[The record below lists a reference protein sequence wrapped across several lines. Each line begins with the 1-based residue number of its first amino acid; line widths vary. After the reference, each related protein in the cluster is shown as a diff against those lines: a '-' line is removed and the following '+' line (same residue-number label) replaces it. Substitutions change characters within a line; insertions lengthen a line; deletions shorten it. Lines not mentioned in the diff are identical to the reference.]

1 MQMENENKSDSFVIH
16 DPEAVYEAAFQSSWD
31 SLADGTVL
39 TETGGSRVQILSRG
53 EWNHEAGP
61 DFRNAKILYHG
72 RILRGDIELHRKSSD
87 YIRHGHLADA
97 AYGNVILHVVEDDDL
112 AGREEGYA
120 LAHIPVCRLSP
131 DMLERRSGTI
141 CRCRI
146 FPYMC
151 REQLRQFFTDAGMER
166 IQSKSSAVLETLIRS
181 GSGPAFRQVLFRAA
195 GYKRNQDEFREL
207 LQRLEQYPH
216 DIFQAHFEAL
226 LWGESTLLPDPAEPD
241 LPEAVRT
248 RIRLLWDEFWSLRL
262 TAAEPIPWKRDSVR
276 PLNSPERRIA
286 MLAEFLRRFSADPL
300 PALAERLRKQTPD
313 QLVGMLRKELNFS
326 DPFWDEHCSFRSAAL
341 KRKAAVLGAERAE
354 TLLID
359 VVTPALLAY
368 AKLNGETE
376 LEKKALALP
385 MQIKAQKDNRV
396 FKNAVR
402 RWFPENDSRL
412 DIFDN
417 AATVQGCLHIHKS
430 YCADTAGDCVSCLL
444 VNSAL

>member
-1 MQMENENKSDSFVIH
+1 MENENKSDSFVLH
-16 DPEAVYEAAFQSSWD
+16 DPEALYEAAFQSCWD
-31 SLADGTVL
+31 QLADGAVL
-39 TETGGSRVQILSRG
+39 TESGGARVEILSRG

-61 DFRNAKILYHG
+61 DFKNAKIRYQG

-97 AYGNVILHVVEDDDL
+97 AYGNVILHVVEEDDL
-112 AGREEGYA
+112 AGREEANA

-131 DMLERRSGTI
+131 GMLERRAGPI

-151 REQLRQFFTDAGMER
+151 REQLRMFFTDAGMER
-166 IQSKSSAVLETLIRS
+166 IQAKSTAVLETLIRS

-195 GYKRNQDEFREL
+195 GYKRNQDEFNEL
-207 LQRLEQYPH
+207 LRRLEQYPP
-216 DIFQAHFEAL
+216 DVFQAHFEAL
-226 LWGESTLLPDPAEPD
+226 LWGESTLLPDPAELE
-241 LPEAVRT
+241 LPEAIRT
-248 RIRLLWDEFWSLRL
+248 RARLLWDEFWSLRL
-262 TAAEPIPWKRDSVR
+262 TAAPPISWKRDSVR

-286 MLAEFLRRFSADPL
+286 MLAEFLRRFSPDPL
-300 PALAERLRKQTPD
+300 PSLAEDLQKQTPE
-313 QLVGMLRKELNFS
+313 QFLRQLRKKLIFS
-326 DPFWDEHCSFRSAAL
+326 DPFWDVHCSFRTDEL
-341 KRKAAVLGAERAE
+341 PRKAAVLGAERAE

-359 VVTPALLAY
+359 VITPALLAY
-368 AKLNGETE
+368 AKLNNDPE

-385 MQIKAQKDNRV
+385 LLIKAQKDNRV

-402 RWFPENDSRL
+402 RWFPDDDPRL
-412 DIFDN
+412 DIFDH
-417 AATVQGCLHIHKS
+417 AAAVQGCLHIHKK